1 MPWPH
6 WFVAFVLVAST
17 TPALAHH
24 SATATYDL
32 SRTVVVQ
39 GTVTQFRFVNPH
51 AMLSMDVPDQSG
63 KIVKW
68 TVELAGRLNLSEAG
82 WNEHTVPIGQ
92 SVKVTGNPARVDIP
106 RMFFISLVRPDG
118 TELKT
123 VGGDRVDE
131 IEKARR
137 ERASQRSQSK

>member
-1 MPWPH
+1 M
-6 WFVAFVLVAST
+6 
-17 TPALAHH
+17 
-24 SATATYDL
+24 
-32 SRTVVVQ
+32 
-39 GTVTQFRFVNPH
+39 NPH

-63 KIVKW
+63 KVVKW

-92 SVKVTGNPARVDIP
+92 RVTVKGNPARIDIP
-106 RMFFISLVRPDG
+106 RIFFISLLRADG

-123 VGGDRVDE
+123 VGGDRTDE
-131 IEKARR
+131 IERARR